1 MLPLPNSIFA
11 YFDVCQPDAVPGE
24 TSDQVSIVNQGM
36 FMYRHHKLS
45 PAAEAEFKIVQLSQR

>member
-11 YFDVCQPDAVPGE
+11 YFDVCQPDAVPGG

-36 FMYRHHKLS
+36 FMMPPS
-45 PAAEAEFKIVQLSQR
+45 PQAIPSG